1 MLFPITYAVSPY
13 SASRSCGFTPAE
25 ISSNANRIGISAGT
39 NIGVEALERK
49 KFVTVRGKE
58 EILYRAYSL
67 QVVEQY

>member
-1 MLFPITYAVSPY
+1 
-13 SASRSCGFTPAE
+13 
-25 ISSNANRIGISAGT
+25 
-39 NIGVEALERK
+39 VEALERK